1 MDSEHLREA
10 IRAEVPRQLKAN
22 NFYILMETVR
32 RRVHVRAR
40 IQCRGTPAW
49 VMNAFPK
56 FIPAKDVLDIDNA
69 IDLVVEENERIDECN
84 TFHSWLLRRD
94 IPLFTTVTL
103 HVH

>member
-1 MDSEHLREA
+1 
-10 IRAEVPRQLKAN
+10 
-22 NFYILMETVR
+22 
-32 RRVHVRAR
+32 
-40 IQCRGTPAW
+40 
-49 VMNAFPK
+49 MNAFPK

-69 IDLVVEENERIDECN
+69 VDRVVEENERIDECN

>member
-1 MDSEHLREA
+1 M
-10 IRAEVPRQLKAN
+10 
-22 NFYILMETVR
+22 
-32 RRVHVRAR
+32 RVEIGYTYTKGGGFTLGRVFSA
-40 IQCRGTPAW
+40 GEPPAW

-69 IDLVVEENERIDECN
+69 IDRVVEENERIDECN

-103 HVH
+103 QVH